1 MDISLE
7 TLILLILFGTIFYLA
22 YLYNYYSKLTK
33 IKSTFDSRE
42 YYVQDKDDALE
53 AANLIGQ
60 IREKVVTLIA
70 HLNSSYPNDERA
82 IRLSTN
88 YRENSLKEGVDDPRY
103 TSYSVNKGE
112 EIVLCIR
119 NKGIL
124 MELNTMMFVVLHE
137 LSHLA
142 SESIGHTDEFWTN
155 FRWIL
160 EESINIGVY
169 QHQEFNKKPIEY
181 CGMSITSSPLDYVAK
196 FDGILTEGFILDD
209 NYLKN

>member
-1 MDISLE
+1 MDITLE
-7 TLILLILFGTIFYLA
+7 TLIIFILLGIIAYLA

-33 IKSTFDSRE
+33 IKSTYDSRE

-53 AANLIGQ
+53 AANLIAQ
-60 IREKVVTLIA
+60 IREKNLTLIE
-70 HLNSSYPNDERA
+70 HLKKSYPNDERTL
-82 IRLSTN
+82 RLSKN

-119 NKGIL
+119 NKDKL
-124 MELNTMMFVVLHE
+124 MDLNTMMFVVLHE

-160 EESINIGVY
+160 EESINIGAY
-169 QHQEFNKKPIEY
+169 KHQEFNKKPIEY
-181 CGMSITSSPLDYVAK
+181 CGMSITSSPLDYVPK
-196 FDGILTEGFILDD
+196 YDGKLFEGFKL
-209 NYLKN
+209 NEEYLK

>member
-1 MDISLE
+1 MDITLE
-7 TLILLILFGTIFYLA
+7 TLIILILFGTIFYLA

-42 YYVQDKDDALE
+42 YYVQDKSDALE
-53 AANLIGQ
+53 AANLI
-60 IREKVVTLIA
+60 E
-70 HLNSSYPNDERA
+70 HLKKSYPNDERTE
-82 IRLSTN
+82 RLSNN
-88 YRENSLKEGVDDPRY
+88 YRENSLKEGIDDPRY

-119 NKGIL
+119 NKDKL
-124 MELNTMMFVVLHE
+124 MDLNTMMFVVLHE
-137 LSHLA
+137 ISHLA

-169 QHQEFNKKPIEY
+169 RHQEFNKKPIEY
-181 CGMSITSSPLDYVAK
+181 CGMSITSSPLDYVPK
-196 FDGILTEGFILDD
+196 FDGKLFEGFRLDKK
-209 NYLKN
+209 YLEN

>member
-60 IREKVVTLIA
+60 IREKIVTLIE
-70 HLNSSYPNDERA
+70 HLKKSYPNDERTE
-82 IRLSTN
+82 RLSNN
-88 YRENSLKEGVDDPRY
+88 YKENSLKEGVDDPRY

-119 NKGIL
+119 NKEKL
-124 MELNTMMFVVLHE
+124 MDLNTMMFVVLHE

-169 QHQEFNKKPIEY
+169 QHQEFNKKPVEY
-181 CGMSITSSPLDYVAK
+181 CGMSITSSPIDYIPK
-196 FDGILTEGFILDD
+196 YDGKLFEGFRLDEK
-209 NYLKN
+209 YLEN

>member
-1 MDISLE
+1 MDITLE

-60 IREKVVTLIA
+60 IREKIVTLIE
-70 HLNSSYPNDERA
+70 HLKKSYPNDERTE
-82 IRLSTN
+82 RLSNN
-88 YRENSLKEGVDDPRY
+88 YKENSLKEGVDDPRY

-119 NKGIL
+119 NKEKL
-124 MELNTMMFVVLHE
+124 MDLNTMMFVVLHE

-169 QHQEFNKKPIEY
+169 QHQEFNKKPVEY
-181 CGMSITSSPLDYVAK
+181 CGMSITSSPIDYIPK
-196 FDGILTEGFILDD
+196 YDGKLFEGFRLDEK
-209 NYLKN
+209 YLEN

>member
-7 TLILLILFGTIFYLA
+7 TLIILILFGTIFYLA

-42 YYVQDKDDALE
+42 YYVQDKDDALQ

-60 IREKVVTLIA
+60 IREKILTLIE
-70 HLNSSYPNDERA
+70 HFKKSYPSDERT
-82 IRLSTN
+82 IRLSNN
-88 YRENSLKEGVDDPRY
+88 YRENSLKEGVDNPRY

-119 NKGIL
+119 NKDKL
-124 MELNTMMFVVLHE
+124 MDLNTMMFVVLHE

-142 SESIGHTDEFWTN
+142 SESIGHTDEFWRN

-160 EESINIGVY
+160 EESINIGIY
-169 QHQEFNKKPIEY
+169 QHQEFNKKPVEY

-196 FDGILTEGFILDD
+196 FDGKLFEGFRLDKK
-209 NYLKN
+209 YLEG

>member
-1 MDISLE
+1 MDITLE

-60 IREKVVTLIA
+60 IREKIITLIE
-70 HLNSSYPNDERA
+70 HLKKSYPNDERTE
-82 IRLSTN
+82 RLSNN

-169 QHQEFNKKPIEY
+169 QHQEFNKKPVEY
-181 CGMSITSSPLDYVAK
+181 CGMSITSSPIDYIPK
-196 FDGILTEGFILDD
+196 YDGKLFEGFKLDK
-209 NYLKN
+209 NYLEN

>member
-1 MDISLE
+1 MDITLE
-7 TLILLILFGTIFYLA
+7 TLVMLMLFGIILYLA

-33 IKSTFDSRE
+33 IKSTYDSHE
-42 YYVQDKDDALE
+42 YYVQDKDDAQN
-53 AANLIGQ
+53 AANLIAQ
-60 IREKVVTLIA
+60 IREKILTLIE
-70 HLNSSYPNDERA
+70 HLKKSYPNDERTV
-82 IRLSTN
+82 RLSKN
-88 YRENSLKEGVDDPRY
+88 YRENSLKEGIDDPRY

-119 NKGIL
+119 NKDKL
-124 MELNTMMFVVLHE
+124 MDLNTMMFVVLHE

-169 QHQEFNKKPIEY
+169 KHQEFNKKPVEY
-181 CGMSITSSPLDYVAK
+181 CGMSITSSPLDYVTK
-196 FDGILTEGFILDD
+196 YDGKLFEGFKL
-209 NYLKN
+209 NEEYLKY